1 MRYGNHLIPPL
12 HITARLKNPQ
22 NSRIIIKNKRTTN
35 PNLKVRR
42 SMRNKYLKQLI
53 YVVIPIITV
62 FLCRLLKVAQGE
74 KNEEIVFGIMLGIL
88 LDIIFF
94 IIQKI
99 RNR

>member
-1 MRYGNHLIPPL
+1 
-12 HITARLKNPQ
+12 
-22 NSRIIIKNKRTTN
+22 
-35 PNLKVRR
+35 
-42 SMRNKYLKQLI
+42 MRNKYLKQLI

-74 KNEEIVFGIMLGIL
+74 KNEEIVFGIL

>member
-1 MRYGNHLIPPL
+1 MVIFKSDFIVSDTVRRYNISINL
-12 HITARLKNPQ
+12 
-22 NSRIIIKNKRTTN
+22 
-35 PNLKVRR
+35 NLKVRR

-94 IIQKI
+94 IIQK
-99 RNR
+99 

>member
-1 MRYGNHLIPPL
+1 MKKSGA
-12 HITARLKNPQ
+12 TDW
-22 NSRIIIKNKRTTN
+22 
-35 PNLKVRR
+35 NLKVRR
-42 SMRNKYLKQLI
+42 SMRNKCLKQLI
-53 YVVIPIITV
+53 YVVMPIITV

>member
-1 MRYGNHLIPPL
+1 
-12 HITARLKNPQ
+12 
-22 NSRIIIKNKRTTN
+22 
-35 PNLKVRR
+35 
-42 SMRNKYLKQLI
+42 MRNKCLKQLI
-53 YVVIPIITV
+53 YVVM
-62 FLCRLLKVAQGE
+62 KVAQGE